1 MRRWLPKTLR
11 WQFALA
17 LVAMATLVVSGG
29 AVAVRALLS
38 LSGEAQELARERLS
52 YMQDAQELLDHARQV
67 QLYAAQGLASPGDGG
82 TGASFESVM
91 KRLDELDR
99 LTARLA
105 VSNDA
110 SVLDLHQSSQLFRS
124 AVQVV
129 AQLNELHP
137 FDASAREDAMQL
149 AHRSV
154 VEMQEYAGRM
164 ARSAQEQSEAISKA
178 YQASADRLVE
188 ASRQTALW
196 VVALLLGSL
205 GAAWLTARY
214 FLGVHVLARL
224 RTVSDALRDMGAE
237 REGRP
242 DVLPVGGE
250 DEIAEMARA
259 VEQGIR
265 DRRQLAH
272 ARLQL
277 EESGRRLA
285 AVLENSADA
294 ILVLQDG
301 QFLQVNRAAQ
311 RLLGAEKL
319 DLSGRPAQDFLKD
332 CDLCGSSVVGTTVDA
347 KVRRT
352 DGTEVDVEIARS
364 EVASVDGRLTILIAR
379 DATLRKEAERHLRD
393 ARDAAET
400 ARASQAA
407 FLAAMS
413 HELRTPLNAILG
425 YAQLLQL
432 SNGLAS
438 RQRQQVQIIE
448 RSGQHL
454 LALINDV
461 LDIAKHEAGK
471 VELSVD
477 KVHLVELARGVA
489 DIVSVKAQER
499 QLEFSCEVRSDVP
512 AVVYAD
518 ERRLKQVLLNL
529 LSNAVKFTE
538 RGLVSL
544 TVSLLCAARGTARLR
559 FEVQDTGVGLTQ
571 QQRAALFRP
580 FEQFGDRQH
589 RAEGTGL
596 GLAISQQLIRL
607 MNSEIQVESEPGR
620 GTRFWFDLSVAVG
633 TSGDDHAQAKEPV
646 VGYQGPRR
654 RVLIVDDDMFN
665 RLLLVETLR
674 PLGFIVDQASDGLN
688 ALARARSEPPDLI
701 VTDCLMPNMSGAQ
714 FVLELKADDGL
725 AAIPVIAISASVDA
739 LVNAERGETPFDVCL
754 TKPIERE
761 ALLEAAARLLD
772 LTWLRAHAPV
782 RPAQ

>member
-1 MRRWLPKTLR
+1 MRVPFPRTLS

-17 LVAMATLVVSGG
+17 LGVMAALVVAGG
-29 AVAVRALLS
+29 AVAVRALLG

-52 YMQDAQELLDHARQV
+52 YMQDAQDLLDHARQI
-67 QLYAAQGLASPGDGG
+67 QLYAAQGLATARADGNG
-82 TGASFESVM
+82 MRFEPVM
-91 KRLDELDR
+91 KRLDDLDR

-124 AVQVV
+124 AAQVV
-129 AQLNELHP
+129 AQLNELEP
-137 FDASAREDAMQL
+137 SDAGASEAAQRQAS
-149 AHRSV
+149 RSV
-154 VEMQEYAGRM
+154 VEMQVYAARM
-164 ARSAQEQSEAISKA
+164 AQAAQEQSETVSRA
-178 YQASADRLVE
+178 YQASADRLAD
-188 ASRQTALW
+188 ASRRTALW
-196 VVALLLGSL
+196 VTGLLLGSL
-205 GAAWLTARY
+205 GAGWLIARY

-224 RTVSDALRDMGAE
+224 RVVSNALRDMSE
-237 REGRP
+237 DRDGRP
-242 DVLPVGGE
+242 EALPVEGE
-250 DEIAEMARA
+250 DEIADMARA
-259 VEQGIR
+259 VEQGLR
-265 DRRQLAH
+265 DRRQLTQ

-294 ILVLQDG
+294 IMVLQDG
-301 QFLQVNRAAQ
+301 RFVQANRAAQ
-311 RLLGAEKL
+311 RLLGAERFEL
-319 DLSGRPAQDFLKD
+319 VGLPAQTFIVD
-332 CDLCGSSVVGTTVDA
+332 CDLQGSSVIGTTVDA
-347 KVRRT
+347 RVRRA
-352 DGTEVDVEIARS
+352 DGSEVDVEIARS
-364 EVASVDGRLTILIAR
+364 EVASIDGRLTILIAR

-432 SNGLAS
+432 SNGLAP
-438 RQRQQVQIIE
+438 RQSQQLQIIE

-471 VELSVD
+471 VDLSID
-477 KVHLVELARGVA
+477 KVSLADLARGVA
-489 DIVSVKAQER
+489 DIVSVKAQE
-499 QLEFSCEVRSDVP
+499 QGLAFSFEVRPEVP

-538 RGLVSL
+538 RGRVSL
-544 TVSLLCAARGTARLR
+544 TVALLSAERGTARLR
-559 FEVQDTGVGLTQ
+559 FTVQDTGVGLTET
-571 QQRAALFRP
+571 QRASVFRP

-589 RAEGTGL
+589 RAAGTGL

-607 MNSEIQVESEPGR
+607 MDSEIQVESEPGC
-620 GTRFWFDLSVAVG
+620 GTRFWFDLTVAVG
-633 TSGDDHAQAKEPV
+633 TSADRDGPARESV
-646 VGYQGPRR
+646 VGYEGRRR

-665 RLLLVETLR
+665 RMLLLETLQ
-674 PLGFIVDQASDGLN
+674 PLGFVVDQASDGLN
-688 ALARARSEPPDLI
+688 ALARAASEPPDLI

-714 FVLELKADDGL
+714 FVLALKEDGRL
-725 AAIPVIAISASVDA
+725 ASIPVIAISASVDT
-739 LVNAERGETPFDVCL
+739 LNADGSQVPFDVCL

-761 ALLEAAARLLD
+761 ALLDATARLLG
-772 LTWLRAHAPV
+772 LTWQRAPVPV
-782 RPAQ
+782 RPRG